1 MYSFGEEM
9 VTEPLP
15 LSHKVFVSLSSYL
28 FPLCCNSCDP
38 LC

>member
-1 MYSFGEEM
+1 MSIFGEEM

-15 LSHKVFVSLSSYL
+15 LSLKVFASPSSYW